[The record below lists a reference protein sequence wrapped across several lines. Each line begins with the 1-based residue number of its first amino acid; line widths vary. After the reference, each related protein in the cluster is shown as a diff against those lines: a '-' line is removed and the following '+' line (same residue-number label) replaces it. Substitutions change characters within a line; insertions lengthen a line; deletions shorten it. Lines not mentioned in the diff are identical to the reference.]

1 MEPDDAAIKS
11 REEWI
16 ASWERIC
23 KVNPEECMKWET
35 FRGKENTDEVLGEKA
50 VALVSLISSSLN
62 YWPVSFI
69 SGLSDD
75 WFGHVRRGEDEMLNV
90 MTETAAFWLRV
101 VEEDAFNLLP
111 AASRDDF
118 MDAVVAVFCWTI
130 AEKCREKYREPEP
143 FARLLL
149 ERYDV
154 YGTYLRWLPEKGETP
169 KGTLLWE
176 FAKQVSNVVG
186 IGGNA
191 LFIVPLTALVPPYLI
206 RCNVPGLLR
215 G

>member
-1 MEPDDAAIKS
+1 MEPDDAATKS
-11 REEWI
+11 PEEWI
-16 ASWERIC
+16 AGWERIC

-35 FRGKENTDEVLGEKA
+35 FRGKENTAEVLGEKA
-50 VALVSLISSSLN
+50 IALVALISSSLN

-69 SGLSDD
+69 SGLSGEG
-75 WFGHVRRGEDEMLNV
+75 WGHIRCGEDEMLKV

-101 VEEDAFNLLP
+101 VEEDTFNLLP
-111 AASRDDF
+111 AATRDDF
-118 MDAVVAVFCWTI
+118 MDAVVAGVCWTI
-130 AEKCREKYREPEP
+130 AEKCREKCREPES

-154 YGTYLRWLPEKGETP
+154 YGTYVQWLPGEGETP

-191 LFIVPLTALVPPYLI
+191 LFVVPLTALVGPHLI